1 MNFKNLVPPIVIN
14 EQNHSNFKPKRVS
27 LELITRKKD
36 WYSLYP
42 VNTLNK
48 TILFTNNQF
57 LIVWKSRKSFELHGW
72 IMFVFIFD
80 LTLNQTKGKKTKY
93 CLNWHKEI
101 YGMEFLGLKNQRNI
115 ERLKKGLK
123 YIRLHSIYHEYQTNT
138 MPLFGIYNSLSKC
151 I

>member
-1 MNFKNLVPPIVIN
+1 MDNQISLNLFAFHVFYGYLRLFVYIISFSYIFSLNFKNLVHPIVIN

-57 LIVWKSRKSFELHGW
+57 LIVWKSRKSFELHGH

-93 CLNWHKEI
+93 CLN
-101 YGMEFLGLKNQRNI
+101 
-115 ERLKKGLK
+115 
-123 YIRLHSIYHEYQTNT
+123 
-138 MPLFGIYNSLSKC
+138 
-151 I
+151 